1 MQDNLLGIYE
11 SMKKG
16 GNDLDDK
23 DPTPLINGG
32 ATKESGYNKSLND
45 TYNDMCSDEDEE
57 DMEDDDCE
65 CEDGDDCEKCSP
77 EEDEEVIVKESKKIS
92 KPTLNTNMAKKSAFD
107 KLYESVINENF
118 GEEENSDLDA
128 LGLGDATPD
137 SDLEN
142 DFGGEEEGEDSVT
155 FTLDRMTAQS
165 LVDVL
170 QGVLGGDEEMG
181 DEEGDLDFGDDE
193 MEGDYDDDDEEDE
206 EMDEEDGDEM
216 EYEEDEERADT
227 ENLGD
232 KGSKLKSKSSAKV
245 KGKLNKKGKSA
256 TAVKPTD
263 KQGND
268 GDFGDAISG
277 GKKPNM
283 GEGGKAKVSNLT
295 KGSDFFK

>member
-1 MQDNLLGIYE
+1 MRNDLLGIYE

-23 DPTPLINGG
+23 DPTPLIDGG

-45 TYNDMCSDEDEE
+45 TYDDMCSDEDEE
-57 DMEDDDCE
+57 DEDCE
-65 CEDGDDCEKCSP
+65 CEEGCECDNCVTD
-77 EEDEEVIVKESKKIS
+77 EDEEVIFKESKKKS

-118 GEEENSDLDA
+118 GMEENEDLDA

-137 SDLEN
+137 SDLED
-142 DFGGEEEGEDSVT
+142 DFGDEEEGEDSVT
-155 FTLDRMTAQS
+155 FTLDRATAQS

-170 QGVLGGDEEMG
+170 QGVLGGE
-181 DEEGDLDFGDDE
+181 EEGDDLDFGDEEGEDDFGGDE
-193 MEGDYDDDDEEDE
+193 EGFGEEDE
-206 EMDEEDGDEM
+206 EEDEEGDE
-216 EYEEDEERADT
+216 EFDEEFDEDEERADT
-227 ENLGD
+227 EYLGD
-232 KGSKLKSKSSAKV
+232 KGSKLKSKSGAKV
-245 KGKLNKKGKSA
+245 KGTLNKKGKSA
-256 TAVKPTD
+256 ANTKPTD

-268 GDFGDAISG
+268 GDFGNAISG

-283 GEGGKAKVSNLT
+283 GECGKAKVSNLS